1 MSLQLIGVSYART
14 PLVMRE
20 KLAIPEAR
28 LPEALQELLQCPGVD
43 EGMLLS
49 TCNRVEVLAKTRNG
63 DADLRGFLCRRACV
77 GRSELE
83 PYLYEWREEAMVRH
97 VFRVTSSLDSMVFG
111 ESQILGQVKRSY
123 GAAKAAGTIRSELD
137 RLLPH
142 AFAVAKRVRSET
154 AIGASSIS
162 VVFVAADLA
171 AKIFGSMRD
180 STLLLVGAGEMIEL
194 TARHLLAYGVASVL
208 VANRTFDSARALA
221 SQFGGRAI
229 RFEDLYETGHL
240 ADIVITA
247 TGAQSAIFRREHG
260 ELFLRRRKRR
270 PMFFIDL
277 AVPRN
282 VDPDLDEL
290 DGMFVYNI
298 DALQTVASVNAQ
310 KRQREAERAE
320 AIITGEVARFYS
332 RLEARSVVPTIVSL
346 RRHFES
352 IRQSELQRL
361 HGRLGN
367 LTVAQEAAIES
378 LTRGI
383 LNKLI
388 HAPLRALKVA
398 NESERQSMVKLLN
411 FVYNLE
417 DSSPSLPLPC
427 TDPLGSAA
435 ANREP
440 RESEAA

>member
-1 MSLQLIGVSYART
+1 MRHHLRRHFQGAGLHLAPGVLELLKRGGLAGGQNLLRYWEELLVELRALGGGLVDVVLGQIRHHRTRIALAGILQLRSIQSCGPFVIA
-14 PLVMRE
+14 
-20 KLAIPEAR
+20 
-28 LPEALQELLQCPGVD
+28 G
-43 EGMLLS
+43 
-49 TCNRVEVLAKTRNG
+49 RVG
-63 DADLRGFLCRRACV
+63 HG
-77 GRSELE
+77 
-83 PYLYEWREEAMVRH
+83 
-97 VFRVTSSLDSMVFG
+97 LD
-111 ESQILGQVKRSY
+111 QL
-123 GAAKAAGTIRSELD
+123 
-137 RLLPH
+137 
-142 AFAVAKRVRSET
+142 
-154 AIGASSIS
+154 
-162 VVFVAADLA
+162 
-171 AKIFGSMRD
+171 
-180 STLLLVGAGEMIEL
+180 LLLVRAQRVGSPGKLVAELADRRPGRNGCGVRLICLIVLIAEQLLDLVVIILAGAFYLRDEGIALRGVEAAIHQGHSRIGIRE
-194 TARHLLAYGVASVL
+194 HFVYGVASVL

>member
-28 LPEALQELLQCPGVD
+28 LSEALQELLQCPGVD

-63 DADLRGFLCRRACV
+63 DADLRGFLCRRACI

-162 VVFVAADLA
+162 VASVAADLA

-180 STLLLVGAGEMIEL
+180 STVLLVGAGEMIEL
-194 TARHLLAYGVASVL
+194 TARHLLAHGAASVL
-208 VANRTFDSARALA
+208 VANRTFETARALS
-221 SQFGGRAI
+221 SQLGGRAI
-229 RFEDLYETGHL
+229 RMEDLYENCHL

-282 VDPDLDEL
+282 VDPGLDEL

-298 DALQTVASVNAQ
+298 DALQNVAAVNAQ

-332 RLEARSVVPTIVSL
+332 RLEARSMVPTIVSL

-361 HGRLGN
+361 RGRLGN

-388 HAPLRALKVA
+388 HAPLSALKLA
-398 NESERQSMVKLLN
+398 DESERQSMVKLLN
-411 FVYNLE
+411 FVYNLG
-417 DSSPSLPLPC
+417 DSSPALPLPS
-427 TDPLGSAA
+427 TDPLGAAA